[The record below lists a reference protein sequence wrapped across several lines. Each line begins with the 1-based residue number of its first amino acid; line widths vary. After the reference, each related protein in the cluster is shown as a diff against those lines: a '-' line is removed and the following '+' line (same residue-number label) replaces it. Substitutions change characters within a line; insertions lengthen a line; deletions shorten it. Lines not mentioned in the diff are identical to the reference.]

1 MSHNFRFYS
10 SSIVALCCSL
20 LLLPLLTSCYE
31 TFEPNPGGGEG
42 KTVFVATAVKFPHQ
56 ASPRV
61 SRAGTVNSN
70 EDDKLLTL
78 RVIVARSADG
88 SIAYN
93 GLRNV
98 TAVTTQ
104 PVGTHTVW
112 SDPIEL
118 EPATYDFYFIGN
130 EDSWNLGAPLS
141 GLSHI
146 SQLFTDPRFTH
157 VLYTPGYKPTATHPI
172 LYTRCYKNVVVNP
185 TAAKGTQADPWHFEA
200 EGDEEVELIR
210 TLSKVELTLKK
221 CVHVDQVGGVFKPTE
236 MKFKRMAHIEKVKV
250 TNIPKYFSLFGNPY
264 FRSFSNHYPAS
275 PAGNYSNQWYTAA
288 GDLEETYEL
297 EATPST
303 ALTNST
309 ETYTAASGTGPG
321 EVLYDYKTTLYLP
334 EHLRKLSATPEPNG
348 DGAYMQGSTSVVF
361 EYNTSGDHYYR
372 FSVWQ
377 TSFDEN
383 KERVGTGTSDFFV
396 LPNAANYSK
405 FSLVRNNLYQLE
417 ASEAQQLMLNY
428 KLTDWCDTYKARIYS
443 GPGFQVVVE
452 DPKFTGGQSKVRVI
466 STESAHPAD
475 HKIQIKPAAGVTF
488 SALNGVGALNAGNYE
503 VGAQDFQKE
512 GNFTASFATAP
523 ATPTAAFE
531 IIYNGKVLYTVLSE

>member
-20 LLLPLLTSCYE
+20 LLLPLFTSCYE

-56 ASPRV
+56 APPRA
-61 SRAGTVNSN
+61 SRANGTVNLSD
-70 EDDKLLTL
+70 DDKLLSL
-78 RVIVARSADG
+78 RVIVAKADG
-88 SIAYN
+88 TIVHN
-93 GLRNV
+93 GLQNV
-98 TAVTTQ
+98 NLVTTQ
-104 PVGTHTVW
+104 PVGPTTVW
-112 SDPIEL
+112 RDPIEL
-118 EPATYDFYFIGN
+118 ELGTYDFYFIGN
-130 EDSWNLGAPLS
+130 EGPW
-141 GLSHI
+141 GLTPALTGLATI
-146 SQLFTDPRFTH
+146 SQLFTDARFTH
-157 VLYTPGYKPTATHPI
+157 ILYTPGYKPTAAKPI
-172 LYTRCYKNVVVNP
+172 LYTRCYKNVVVNA
-185 TAAKGTQADPWHFEA
+185 TAAKGSQADPWHFEA

-210 TLSKVELTLKK
+210 TLSKVELILKN
-221 CVHVDQVGGVFKPTE
+221 CVHVDNVAGVFKPTA

-275 PAGNYSNQWYTAA
+275 KDYSNQWYTAA

-309 ETYTAASGTGPG
+309 ETYTAVSGTGAS

-334 EHLRKLSATPEPNG
+334 EHLRQLSAAPEPNG
-348 DGAYMQGSTSVVF
+348 DGAYMPGSTSVVF

-488 SALNGVGALNAGNYE
+488 SALNGVGALNAGSYE

-512 GNFTASFATAP
+512 GNFTASFAAAP
-523 ATPTAAFE
+523 ATPTAAFD

>member
-42 KTVFVATAVKFPHQ
+42 KTVFVATAVNFPKL
-56 ASPRV
+56 APPRA
-61 SRAGTVNSN
+61 SRAGTVNLS
-70 EDDKLLTL
+70 DDDRLLSL
-78 RVIVARSADG
+78 RVIVAKPDG
-88 SIAYN
+88 TVVYN
-93 GLRNV
+93 QLHNV
-98 TAVTTQ
+98 AEITTQ
-104 PVGTHTVW
+104 PPGVASVW
-112 SDPIEL
+112 KDPFEL
-118 EPATYDFYFIGN
+118 EVGTYDFFFIGN
-130 EDSWNLGAPLS
+130 EASWNLSANLN
-141 GLSHI
+141 GLSNA
-146 SQLFTDPRFTH
+146 SLLFTDPRYAKIEFI
-157 VLYTPGYKPTATHPI
+157 PGYKPTNTKPI
-172 LYTRCYKNVVVNP
+172 IYTRCYRNVLVAP
-185 TAAKGTQADPWHFEA
+185 TATKGSQADPWHFEA

-275 PAGNYSNQWYTAA
+275 KDYSNQWYTAT
-288 GDLEETYEL
+288 GDLENSYVL

-309 ETYTAASGTGPG
+309 ETYTAVSGTGAS

-334 EHLRKLSATPEPNG
+334 EHLRQLSATPEPNG

-372 FSVWQ
+372 FSIWQ
-377 TSFDEN
+377 TAFDEN
-383 KERVGTGTSDFFV
+383 KQAVGTGANDYFV

-417 ASEAQQLMLNY
+417 ASESQQLMLKY

-503 VGAQDFQKE
+503 VGAETFQKE
-512 GNFTASFATAP
+512 GNFTASFATPP